1 MAADAAPPPPPTEL
15 TLFIPFNAP
24 RFARRFPVE
33 FNMYLRDCFN
43 NVDDKTP
50 SMLDETELKRA
61 EMLVLRDQRKK
72 QKKEVRAKGLSKKA
86 QRLLEKQAMVEKKR
100 KAVEATTKTVVKL
113 TPPPSGKAAQVVARK
128 ERKSLN
134 LEKKQKI
141 ETEAEA
147 EAETNGSS
155 SSSSSSSC
163 PSSSDSESE
172 SSGSDSDD

>member
-1 MAADAAPPPPPTEL
+1 MEDVQTRDNDSDSDSDNDGSSWLQTLPPPPPTEL

-113 TPPPSGKAAQVVARK
+113 TPPKRKGGPGRCEERAEVFESREETKNRNRSRSRNKRQLIVVFV
-128 ERKSLN
+128 SL
-134 LEKKQKI
+134 I
-141 ETEAEA
+141 
-147 EAETNGSS
+147 
-155 SSSSSSSC
+155 
-163 PSSSDSESE
+163 
-172 SSGSDSDD
+172 